1 MKILLIAVL
10 MFVATRCLADE
21 QISKVDEYTGKIT
34 ITNIAEKDDVKTTL
48 SQEKNFTLA
57 ELKERKTQSE
67 ASLASW
73 QKAKAETEAN
83 ITKQTEQVALW
94 DRLIKSFGDQGIIDK
109 PEPVI
114 K

>member
-1 MKILLIAVL
+1 MKLVLIMTILL
-10 MFVATRCLADE
+10 MSTQCLADE
-21 QISKVDEYTGKIT
+21 QISKVDEYTAKVT

-57 ELKERKTQSE
+57 ELKERKASAE
-67 ASLASW
+67 GSLASW

-83 ITKQTEQVALW
+83 ITKQTEQIALW